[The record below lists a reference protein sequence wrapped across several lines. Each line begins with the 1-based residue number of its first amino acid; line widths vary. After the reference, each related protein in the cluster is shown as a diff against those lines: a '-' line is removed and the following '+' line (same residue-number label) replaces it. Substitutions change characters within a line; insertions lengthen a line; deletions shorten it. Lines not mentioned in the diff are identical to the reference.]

1 MDLLSPIPF
10 CYNNNN
16 GRNAEQSTKQ
26 YTYILCL
33 GIYIFN
39 EVYTYIM
46 RSYLYIGN
54 QAAITIG
61 LLDYNAADRDDDHN
75 DGFFLKIMEL

>member
-1 MDLLSPIPF
+1 
-10 CYNNNN
+10 
-16 GRNAEQSTKQ
+16 
-26 YTYILCL
+26 
-33 GIYIFN
+33 
-39 EVYTYIM
+39 M